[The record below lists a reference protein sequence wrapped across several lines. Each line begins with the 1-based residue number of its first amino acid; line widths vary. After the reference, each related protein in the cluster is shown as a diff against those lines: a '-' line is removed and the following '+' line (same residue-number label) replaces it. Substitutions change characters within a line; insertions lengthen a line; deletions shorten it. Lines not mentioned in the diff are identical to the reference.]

1 MEGREDDVREV
12 TEGQQVGEA
21 AQHLNDFEV
30 LSLARGTVSRG
41 TVSTPWAD
49 ISLLIVLNSITRG
62 RVHKEVNICDLVR

>member
-30 LSLARGTVSRG
+30 LSLARGTVS
-41 TVSTPWAD
+41 TPWAD

-62 RVHKEVNICDLVR
+62 RVHKEANICDLVR

>member
-21 AQHLNDFEV
+21 AQHLNDFAV
-30 LSLARGTVSRG
+30 LSLARG

-49 ISLLIVLNSITRG
+49 IPLLIVLNSITRG